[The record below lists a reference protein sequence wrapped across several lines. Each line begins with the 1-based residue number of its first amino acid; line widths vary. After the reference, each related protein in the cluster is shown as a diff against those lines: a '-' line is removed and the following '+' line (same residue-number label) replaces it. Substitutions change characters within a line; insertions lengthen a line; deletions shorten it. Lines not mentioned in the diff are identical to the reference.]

1 MYIIQFKSCQ
11 SFYRIV
17 KTLAVYVIMND
28 KRISSLWPRVYH
40 SSFSDI
46 LVLHSDFTLTLQLW
60 YRTLTCIQFTTS
72 VFTMATTRL
81 CFCLVPTHI
90 PPCLSGTHSL
100 LMFCDLS
107 VNCLINVSC
116 DLPISFK
123 DIYINTSLYI
133 FPVVLWCF
141 VIMFYLW
148 PSRGQTMEFVTNCP
162 VLLILYVDII
172 NNYNKTTVHN
182 VVLSF
187 WYSFNFGH
195 FWHWQLRSC
204 GHFHENTTLA
214 NLVKIKIW
222 SDNKDIENS

>member
-148 PSRGQTMEFVTNCP
+148 PFRGQTMEFVTNCL

-182 VVLSF
+182 VVLTF
-187 WYSFNFGH
+187 WYSFYFGH
-195 FWHWQLRSC
+195 FWHWQ
-204 GHFHENTTLA
+204 GPGVIFMTTQH
-214 NLVKIKIW
+214 W
-222 SDNKDIENS
+222 QT

>member
-1 MYIIQFKSCQ
+1 MSIILQNSQNSGSLCNHEWQAYFFTLTTCL
-11 SFYRIV
+11 SFFLFRH
-17 KTLAVYVIMND
+17 
-28 KRISSLWPRVYH
+28 ISS
-40 SSFSDI
+40 SFW
-46 LVLHSDFTLTLQLW
+46 LHPTLQLW
-60 YRTLTCIQFTTS
+60 YRTLTCILFTTS

-148 PSRGQTMEFVTNCP
+148 PFRGQTMEFVTNCP

-195 FWHWQLRSC
+195 FWHWQ
-204 GHFHENTTLA
+204 GPGVIFMATQHWQTY
-214 NLVKIKIW
+214 
-222 SDNKDIENS
+222 

>member
-1 MYIIQFKSCQ
+1 MSIILQNSQ
-11 SFYRIV
+11 NSG
-17 KTLAVYVIMND
+17 
-28 KRISSLWPRVYH
+28 SLCNHEWQAY
-40 SSFSDI
+40 F
-46 LVLHSDFTLTLQLW
+46 FTLTTCLSFFLFRHISSSFW
-60 YRTLTCIQFTTS
+60 LHPYLTVVISYTDLYTIYHFS
-72 VFTMATTRL
+72 LHHGNNEAVL
-81 CFCLVPTHI
+81 LSGSHSYS
-90 PPCLSGTHSL
+90 PCLSGTHSL

-148 PSRGQTMEFVTNCP
+148 PFRGQTMEFVTNCL

-195 FWHWQLRSC
+195 FWHWQ
-204 GHFHENTTLA
+204 GPGVIFMTTQH
-214 NLVKIKIW
+214 W
-222 SDNKDIENS
+222 QT

>member
-46 LVLHSDFTLTLQLW
+46 LVFHSDFTLPYNW

-148 PSRGQTMEFVTNCP
+148 PFRGQTMEFVTNCL

-195 FWHWQLRSC
+195 FWHWQ
-204 GHFHENTTLA
+204 GPGVIFMTTQH
-214 NLVKIKIW
+214 W
-222 SDNKDIENS
+222 QT

>member
-90 PPCLSGTHSL
+90 PPCLSGTHSF

-148 PSRGQTMEFVTNCP
+148 PSRGQTMEFVTNCL

-195 FWHWQLRSC
+195 FWHWQ
-204 GHFHENTTLA
+204 GPGVIFMTTQH
-214 NLVKIKIW
+214 W
-222 SDNKDIENS
+222 QT

>member
-17 KTLAVYVIMND
+17 KTLAVYDVIMND

-148 PSRGQTMEFVTNCP
+148 PFRGQTMEFVTNCL

-195 FWHWQLRSC
+195 FWHWQ
-204 GHFHENTTLA
+204 GPGVIFMTTQH
-214 NLVKIKIW
+214 W
-222 SDNKDIENS
+222 QT

>member
-148 PSRGQTMEFVTNCP
+148 PFRGQTMEFVTNCL

-182 VVLSF
+182 VVLTF

-195 FWHWQLRSC
+195 FWHWQ
-204 GHFHENTTLA
+204 GPGVIFMTTQH
-214 NLVKIKIW
+214 W
-222 SDNKDIENS
+222 QT

>member
-1 MYIIQFKSCQ
+1 MCTVKKKLNTHKYAMYIIQFKSCQ

-148 PSRGQTMEFVTNCP
+148 PFRGQTMEFVTNCL

-182 VVLSF
+182 VVLTF
-187 WYSFNFGH
+187 WYSFYFGH
-195 FWHWQLRSC
+195 FWHWQ
-204 GHFHENTTLA
+204 GPGVIFMTTQH
-214 NLVKIKIW
+214 W
-222 SDNKDIENS
+222 QT

>member
-1 MYIIQFKSCQ
+1 MIHACSPCAWASKLVVHVLYTSCVNFYVLVLLCNVYCLKKLNTHKYAMYIIQFKSCQ

-90 PPCLSGTHSL
+90 PRVCLVPTHS
-100 LMFCDLS
+100 S
-107 VNCLINVSC
+107 
-116 DLPISFK
+116 
-123 DIYINTSLYI
+123 
-133 FPVVLWCF
+133 CF
-141 VIMFYLW
+141 VI
-148 PSRGQTMEFVTNCP
+148 
-162 VLLILYVDII
+162 
-172 NNYNKTTVHN
+172 
-182 VVLSF
+182 
-187 WYSFNFGH
+187 
-195 FWHWQLRSC
+195 
-204 GHFHENTTLA
+204 
-214 NLVKIKIW
+214 
-222 SDNKDIENS
+222 

>member
-81 CFCLVPTHI
+81 CFCLVPTHY

-133 FPVVLWCF
+133 FPVVLWYF

-148 PSRGQTMEFVTNCP
+148 PFRGQTMEFVTNCL

-195 FWHWQLRSC
+195 FWHWQGPRVI
-204 GHFHENTTLA
+204 FMTTQH
-214 NLVKIKIW
+214 W
-222 SDNKDIENS
+222 QT

>member
-17 KTLAVYVIMND
+17 KTLAVYDVIMND
-28 KRISSLWPRVYH
+28 KRISSPWPRVYH

-46 LVLHSDFTLTLQLW
+46 LVLHSVFTLP
-60 YRTLTCIQFTTS
+60 YNCDIVHCIQFTTS

-148 PSRGQTMEFVTNCP
+148 PFRGQTMEFVTNCL

-195 FWHWQLRSC
+195 FWHWQ
-204 GHFHENTTLA
+204 GPGVIFMATHHWQT
-214 NLVKIKIW
+214 
-222 SDNKDIENS
+222 

>member
-72 VFTMATTRL
+72 VFIMATTRL

-148 PSRGQTMEFVTNCP
+148 PFRGQTMEFVTNCL

-195 FWHWQLRSC
+195 FWHWQGPRVI
-204 GHFHENTTLA
+204 FMTTQH
-214 NLVKIKIW
+214 W
-222 SDNKDIENS
+222 QT

>member
-17 KTLAVYVIMND
+17 KTLAVYDVIMND

-46 LVLHSDFTLTLQLW
+46 LVLHSDFTLPYNCDIVHW
-60 YRTLTCIQFTTS
+60 HIQFTTS

-81 CFCLVPTHI
+81 CFCLVPTHY

-148 PSRGQTMEFVTNCP
+148 PFRGQTMEFVTNCP

-195 FWHWQLRSC
+195 FWHWQ
-204 GHFHENTTLA
+204 GPGVIFMTTQH
-214 NLVKIKIW
+214 W
-222 SDNKDIENS
+222 QT

>member
-17 KTLAVYVIMND
+17 KTLAVCVIMND

-81 CFCLVPTHI
+81 CFCLVPTHY

-148 PSRGQTMEFVTNCP
+148 PFRGQTMEFVTNCL

-195 FWHWQLRSC
+195 FWHWQ
-204 GHFHENTTLA
+204 GPGVIFMTTQH
-214 NLVKIKIW
+214 W
-222 SDNKDIENS
+222 QT

>member
-81 CFCLVPTHI
+81 CFCLVPTHY

-148 PSRGQTMEFVTNCP
+148 PSRGQTMEFVTNCL

-195 FWHWQLRSC
+195 FWHWQ
-204 GHFHENTTLA
+204 GPGVIFMTTQH
-214 NLVKIKIW
+214 W
-222 SDNKDIENS
+222 QT

>member
-60 YRTLTCIQFTTS
+60 YHTLTCIQFTTS

-148 PSRGQTMEFVTNCP
+148 PFRGQTMEFVTNCL

-195 FWHWQLRSC
+195 FWHWQ
-204 GHFHENTTLA
+204 GPGVIFMTTQH
-214 NLVKIKIW
+214 W
-222 SDNKDIENS
+222 QT

>member
-28 KRISSLWPRVYH
+28 KCISSLWPRVYH

-148 PSRGQTMEFVTNCP
+148 PFRGQTMEFVTNCL

-195 FWHWQLRSC
+195 FWHWQ
-204 GHFHENTTLA
+204 GPGVIFMATQHWQT
-214 NLVKIKIW
+214 
-222 SDNKDIENS
+222 

>member
-81 CFCLVPTHI
+81 CFCLVPTHY

-148 PSRGQTMEFVTNCP
+148 PFRGQTMEFVTNCP

-195 FWHWQLRSC
+195 FWHWQ
-204 GHFHENTTLA
+204 GPGVIFMTTQL
-214 NLVKIKIW
+214 W
-222 SDNKDIENS
+222 QT

>member
-148 PSRGQTMEFVTNCP
+148 PFRGQTMEFVTNCP

-195 FWHWQLRSC
+195 FWHWQ
-204 GHFHENTTLA
+204 GPGVIFMTTQH
-214 NLVKIKIW
+214 W
-222 SDNKDIENS
+222 QT

>member
-148 PSRGQTMEFVTNCP
+148 PSRGQTMEFVTNCL

-195 FWHWQLRSC
+195 FWHWQ
-204 GHFHENTTLA
+204 GPGVIFMATQHWQT
-214 NLVKIKIW
+214 
-222 SDNKDIENS
+222 

>member
-133 FPVVLWCF
+133 FPVVLWYF

-148 PSRGQTMEFVTNCP
+148 PFRGQTMEFVTNCL

-195 FWHWQLRSC
+195 FWHWQGPRVI
-204 GHFHENTTLA
+204 FMTTQH
-214 NLVKIKIW
+214 W
-222 SDNKDIENS
+222 QT

>member
-17 KTLAVYVIMND
+17 KTLAVYDVIMND

-46 LVLHSDFTLTLQLW
+46 LVLHSDFTLPYNCDIVHWLVYNLPLQSSPW
-60 YRTLTCIQFTTS
+60 QQRGCAS
-72 VFTMATTRL
+72 VWFPL
-81 CFCLVPTHI
+81 IFPF
-90 PPCLSGTHSL
+90 LSGTHSL

-133 FPVVLWCF
+133 FPVVPWCF

-148 PSRGQTMEFVTNCP
+148 PFRGQTMEFVTNCL

-195 FWHWQLRSC
+195 FWHWQ
-204 GHFHENTTLA
+204 GPGVIFMATQHWQT
-214 NLVKIKIW
+214 
-222 SDNKDIENS
+222 

>member
-81 CFCLVPTHI
+81 CFCLVPTHY

-148 PSRGQTMEFVTNCP
+148 PFRGQTMEFVTNCL

-195 FWHWQLRSC
+195 FWHWQ
-204 GHFHENTTLA
+204 GPGVIFMATQHWQT
-214 NLVKIKIW
+214 
-222 SDNKDIENS
+222 

>member
-1 MYIIQFKSCQ
+1 MYFFTLTTCL
-11 SFYRIV
+11 SFFLFRH
-17 KTLAVYVIMND
+17 
-28 KRISSLWPRVYH
+28 ISS
-40 SSFSDI
+40 SFW
-46 LVLHSDFTLTLQLW
+46 LHPTLQLW
-60 YRTLTCIQFTTS
+60 YRTLYTIYHFS
-72 VFTMATTRL
+72 LHHGNNEAVL
-81 CFCLVPTHI
+81 LSGSHSYS
-90 PPCLSGTHSL
+90 PCLSGTHSL

-148 PSRGQTMEFVTNCP
+148 PFRGQTMEFVTNCL

-195 FWHWQLRSC
+195 FWHWQ
-204 GHFHENTTLA
+204 GPGVIFMTTQH
-214 NLVKIKIW
+214 W
-222 SDNKDIENS
+222 QT

>member
-28 KRISSLWPRVYH
+28 KRISSLWPRFYH

-81 CFCLVPTHI
+81 CFCLVPTHY

-195 FWHWQLRSC
+195 FWHWQC
-204 GHFHENTTLA
+204 PGVIFMATQHWQT
-214 NLVKIKIW
+214 
-222 SDNKDIENS
+222 

>member
-28 KRISSLWPRVYH
+28 KGISSLWPRVYH

-148 PSRGQTMEFVTNCP
+148 PSRGQTMEFVTNCL

-195 FWHWQLRSC
+195 FWHWQ
-204 GHFHENTTLA
+204 GPGVIFMTTQH
-214 NLVKIKIW
+214 W
-222 SDNKDIENS
+222 QT

>member
-17 KTLAVYVIMND
+17 KTLAVYDVIMND

-148 PSRGQTMEFVTNCP
+148 PFRGQTMEFVTNCP

-195 FWHWQLRSC
+195 LWHWQ
-204 GHFHENTTLA
+204 GNTTHDNTTLA

-222 SDNKDIENS
+222 SDNIDIENS

>member
-148 PSRGQTMEFVTNCP
+148 PFRGQTMEFVTNCL

-195 FWHWQLRSC
+195 FWHWQ
-204 GHFHENTTLA
+204 GPGVIFMTTQH
-214 NLVKIKIW
+214 W
-222 SDNKDIENS
+222 QT

>member
-81 CFCLVPTHI
+81 CFCLVPTHY

-148 PSRGQTMEFVTNCP
+148 PFRGQTMEFVTNCP

-182 VVLSF
+182 VVLTF

-195 FWHWQLRSC
+195 FWHWQ
-204 GHFHENTTLA
+204 GPGVIFMATQHWQT
-214 NLVKIKIW
+214 
-222 SDNKDIENS
+222 

>member
-81 CFCLVPTHI
+81 CFCLVPTHY

-148 PSRGQTMEFVTNCP
+148 PFRGQTMEFVTNCL

-195 FWHWQLRSC
+195 FWHWQ
-204 GHFHENTTLA
+204 GPGVIFMTTQH
-214 NLVKIKIW
+214 W
-222 SDNKDIENS
+222 QT